1 MYGNKPPHESWNST
15 SNDSVKEVMN
25 KETQHTKETT
35 MLIRQAVQYAATD
48 NKCLKKSLDTS
59 MIIFTITI
67 KNVSLFILISCI
79 CLCCTPSSG
88 FGFMV

>member
-15 SNDSVKEVMN
+15 SNDSVVN

-48 NKCLKKSLDTS
+48 NKCLTK
-59 MIIFTITI
+59 I
-67 KNVSLFILISCI
+67 
-79 CLCCTPSSG
+79 P
-88 FGFMV
+88 

>member
-15 SNDSVKEVMN
+15 SNDSVKEVVN

-48 NKCLKKSLDTS
+48 NKCFKK
-59 MIIFTITI
+59 I
-67 KNVSLFILISCI
+67 
-79 CLCCTPSSG
+79 P
-88 FGFMV
+88 

>member
-15 SNDSVKEVMN
+15 SNDSVKEVVN

-48 NKCLKKSLDTS
+48 NKCLKKIPWYKHNHLYNHNQKCFFVY
-59 MIIFTITI
+59 I
-67 KNVSLFILISCI
+67 N
-79 CLCCTPSSG
+79 
-88 FGFMV
+88 

>member
-15 SNDSVKEVMN
+15 SNDSVKEVVN

-48 NKCLKKSLDTS
+48 NKCLKK
-59 MIIFTITI
+59 I
-67 KNVSLFILISCI
+67 
-79 CLCCTPSSG
+79 P
-88 FGFMV
+88 